1 MTTVMQIGDTARD
14 RADFCRCFKTGAAVF
29 LHNDGMVAHST
40 YRNTLRTAYMPANV
54 LRHARLQA
62 FRNTNA
68 MAVHARRVVNPF
80 CLRLSVTSFFRA
92 RRIRTQD
99 TEKISARLNLDGFF
113 RGITPKPNLP
123 TGGFLILL
131 TPRDPIKAAE
141 TKNPSK
147 LLT

>member
-14 RADFCRCFKTGAAVF
+14 RADFCRRFKTGAAVF

-40 YRNTLRTAYMPANV
+40 YRNTLRTAYMPANH

-62 FRNTNA
+62 LRIRMRWLCRPRA
-68 MAVHARRVVNPF
+68 VVNPF

-92 RRIRTQD
+92 RRIRTLD
-99 TEKISARLNLDGFF
+99 TDKISARLNLDGFF

-131 TPRDPIKAAE
+131 TRRDPIKAAE